1 MKIKFLVFSLVLL
14 HSSLSSG
21 KVYEFKKLFQDLG
34 YTAQTNYFNST
45 VDEITSIES
54 YIDKYESYYSEIN
67 NYLRFHPGHYDW
79 DGTSPEMARQN
90 VKDIDHIMT
99 RAPQIP
105 GDIILFRGLT
115 LKWRGDKPF
124 ELGEEYQDKAYISTT
139 TTYSV
144 AEYFAKGLSSDK
156 NLSNKKAL
164 FALYF
169 SQPKI
174 KGLLIDQGEDEIILG
189 HGKKFR
195 IMDKIPL
202 AEYDYYLVQ
211 VCAKICETQMKK
223 KDVQDWW
230 TQQKKITPSH

>member
-1 MKIKFLVFSLVLL
+1 MKLKLLVLSLVFIQSG
-14 HSSLSSG
+14 LSFG
-21 KVYEFKKLFQDLG
+21 KVYEFKKLFTDLG
-34 YTAQTNYFNST
+34 YHQQTNYFNST
-45 VDEITSIES
+45 MDEVMSIES

-67 NYLRFHPGHYDW
+67 NYLRFYPAKYDW
-79 DGTSPEMARQN
+79 DGTTPEMAKQN
-90 VKDIDHIMT
+90 VKDIDHIISRT
-99 RAPQIP
+99 PKIP

-124 ELGEEYQDKAYISTT
+124 ELGEEYMDKAYVSTT

-169 SQPKI
+169 HQPQI
-174 KGLLIDQGEDEIILG
+174 KGLLIDQGEDEVILG

-211 VCAKICETQMKK
+211 VCSKVCETQMKK
-223 KDVQDWW
+223 PDVQEWW
-230 TQQKKITPSH
+230 AKQKKLTP